1 MDDKELGQLELI
13 IKGKVK
19 DLAMVEQRNYRY
31 AHLLW
36 EFWKKDTEL
45 FPRSIKRNSKKSSTY
60 TLSEKP
66 HCIVFVFDGSM
77 DEIPNGDEE
86 INFYKDIIQMCKN
99 KKYFYP

>member
-1 MDDKELGQLELI
+1 MDQKEMGQLELI

-19 DLAMVEQRNYRY
+19 DMQMVEQRNYRY

-36 EFWKKDTEL
+36 EFWKSDNEL
-45 FPRSIKRNSKKSSTY
+45 FPREIKKNSKRSRDYS
-60 TLSEKP
+60 LSDKP

-86 INFYKDIIQMCKN
+86 IAFYKDII
-99 KKYFYP
+99 